1 MATKKTTTKTAEVKE
16 EVKAVEAAPAAE
28 APKKETAAKKTP
40 AKKTAVKKEAAKK
53 TPAKK
58 EAAKAEAQ
66 VNLFIQ
72 FNGTEVSYNDL
83 IEKAKADA
91 GVKSPKTVNI
101 YVKPEDNMVYYVV
114 NEKDGGFALA

>member
-1 MATKKTTTKTAEVKE
+1 MATKKTTTKAAEVKE
-16 EVKAVEAAPAAE
+16 EVKAVEAAPVAE

-40 AKKTAVKKEAAKK
+40 AKKAAAKK

-58 EAAKAEAQ
+58 STAKAEAQ
-66 VNLFIQ
+66 INLFIQ

-83 IEKAKADA
+83 IERAKADA